1 MKRKRWMVSFF
12 VAGVFGIFLLLGPAQ
27 AQELM
32 KTKDGKII
40 IKAGHHTA
48 RGSYFDVAF
57 HFIGKR
63 LNEISGNKYDFQV
76 FPAGQLGNQ
85 TELIQQLQ
93 KGSVQM
99 STTSMADLGNYAP
112 IVNLVDIPFI
122 FRDKKH
128 AWAISDGPIGE
139 MMREKVVQ
147 EAKVLVY
154 GWWSIGVRSIFN
166 SKKPIFTP
174 EDLKGMKIRTQPNA
188 LHVAAFEAFGTLPTP
203 IAYTEL
209 YNALRQKV
217 VDGAE
222 NDPVGVLTMKFYE
235 ACKFY
240 SMTEHMINVG
250 GAACLISPH
259 FYNALP
265 PAEKENLMNVAKE
278 ATAYQRNFVEVESIR
293 ALKELEKLGVKINE
307 VDKPAFQKAA
317 EPFYEKVAYPK
328 YGKDLVLQVKN
339 FGK

>member
-93 KGSVQM
+93 KGSVHM

-112 IVNLVDIPFI
+112 VVNMVDIPFI
-122 FRDKKH
+122 FRDKKQ
-128 AWAISDGPIGE
+128 AWAVSDGPIGD
-139 MMREKVVQ
+139 MMRQKVEQ

-154 GWWSIGVRSIFN
+154 GWWSIGVRSVFT
-166 SKKPIFTP
+166 SKKPIYTP
-174 EDLKGMKIRTQPNA
+174 ADLKGMKIRVQPNPM
-188 LHVAAFEAFGTLPTP
+188 HVAAFEALGTLPTP

-222 NDPVGVLTMKFYE
+222 NDPTQVLTMKFHE

-240 SMTEHMINVG
+240 SLTEHMITVG
-250 GAACLISPH
+250 GAACLMSPL

-265 PAEKENLMNVAKE
+265 PAEKEDFMKVAKE
-278 ATAYQRNFVEVESIR
+278 ATAYQRNFVEEESIR
-293 ALKELEKLGVKINE
+293 AMKELEKLGVKINTVE
-307 VDKPAFQKAA
+307 KGPFQKAV
-317 EPFYEKVAYPK
+317 EPFYEKFAYPK
-328 YGKDLVLQVKN
+328 YGKDLVLQVMN
-339 FGK
+339 YGK